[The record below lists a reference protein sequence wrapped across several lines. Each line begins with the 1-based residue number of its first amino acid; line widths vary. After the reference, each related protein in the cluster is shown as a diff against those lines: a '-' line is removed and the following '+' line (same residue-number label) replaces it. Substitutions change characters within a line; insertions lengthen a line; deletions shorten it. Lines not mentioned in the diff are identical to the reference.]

1 MDIKTE
7 RNEFTQVQNIETAFP
22 NKTELIYKVV
32 RTKDFSIDSSHNQV
46 YFLIRQN
53 DGREDSEILLDIGGA
68 KDLIAAL
75 DEYLQNQNKKDDKNV
90 VKWVREKEERNK

>member
-7 RNEFTQVQNIETAFP
+7 RNEFTQVQNIETSYN

-53 DGREDSEILLDIGGA
+53 NSREENEIILDIGGA
-68 KDLIAAL
+68 ENLIAAL
-75 DEYLQNQNKKDDKNV
+75 DEYLQERKNV
-90 VKWVREKEERNK
+90 PKWAREE